1 MPELASMVQRIHVNA
16 AVPILNIGQ
25 PNEIEFACDIFTTD
39 IPALSNWGTPVLLG
53 PGSIHVAHTEREC
66 ISKRQLHEAVEL
78 YYSVAHQLLK
88 N

>member
-39 IPALSNWGTPVLLG
+39 IPANEFCAPRLLEAPDWSAVEIELG
-53 PGSIHVAHTEREC
+53 PDGKLTV
-66 ISKRQLHEAVEL
+66 L
-78 YYSVAHQLLK
+78 
-88 N
+88 